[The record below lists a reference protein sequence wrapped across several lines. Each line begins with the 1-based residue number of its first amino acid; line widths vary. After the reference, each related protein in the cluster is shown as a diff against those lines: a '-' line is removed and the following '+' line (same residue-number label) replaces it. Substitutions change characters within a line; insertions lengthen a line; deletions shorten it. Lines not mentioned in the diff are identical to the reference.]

1 MDEMKQRISLTGR
14 PLAALFR
21 GMSQPRARFF
31 FATPKV
37 GLSVIAAIC
46 FGAARIAV
54 AQGAGPLL
62 VGDVIGK
69 DGGAPLGHAMVTVL
83 GIERKTFTSDRG
95 VFAFPSI
102 DPGKYRIRVVHIGY
116 TPVEVSVTVPADSAP
131 PRLRIELSR
140 LSVQLSAVRVV
151 AKGLCTMPGRPNPD
165 VDPDFA
171 AIVAQVRMNAEQYQ
185 FMSDSFPFKYKVE
198 QLFYAMRGDSS
209 RTDPTMEQEQFR
221 SDVRGWQYK
230 VGDVLIHERDGRT
243 MMELPTL
250 RDFASYE
257 FLNNHCFRY
266 AGLDST
272 RDGVMIRIGFD
283 VDVQIRTPDV
293 SGSVLLDAKTYQ
305 IRRAELDLTKIPPR
319 DLPGVTA
326 VHVTTIFGEVS
337 PSIDVIQ
344 EVHGITSLRHSWG
357 SPVARTED
365 QRMYAFEWIGT
376 NPAHPAVQP

>member
-1 MDEMKQRISLTGR
+1 
-14 PLAALFR
+14 
-21 GMSQPRARFF
+21 MSRPRANFLFVRPNV
-31 FATPKV
+31 A
-37 GLSVIAAIC
+37 LSVVAAI
-46 FGAARIAV
+46 FLGTARIAS
-54 AQGAGPLL
+54 AQAAGPLL
-62 VGDVIGK
+62 IGDVVGK
-69 DGGAPLGHAMVTVL
+69 DGGVPLGHAMVTVL
-83 GIERKTFTSDRG
+83 GIERLTFTSDRG

-116 TPVEVSVTVPADSAP
+116 TPVEVTVTVPADSAP

-140 LSVQLSAVRVV
+140 LSVQLSTVRVV
-151 AKGLCTMPGRPNPD
+151 AKGVCTMPGRPNPD

-185 FMSDSFPFKYKVE
+185 FLSDSFPFKFKVE
-198 QLFYAMRGDSS
+198 QIFSAMRGDSS
-209 RTDPTMEQEQFR
+209 RTDPTMEQEQYR
-221 SDVRGWQYK
+221 SDVHGWQYK
-230 VGDVLIHERDGRT
+230 VGDVLDRERDGRT
-243 MMELPTL
+243 VMHLPTL

-266 AGLDST
+266 AGLDTT

-283 VDVQIRTPDV
+283 ADVQIRTPDV

-326 VHVTTIFGEVS
+326 VHVTTVFGEVS

-365 QRMYAFEWIGT
+365 QRMFAFEWIGT
-376 NPAHPAVQP
+376 NPAHPAVQPH